1 MKNTDKFTNID
12 EFLKKKKALFLIHNM
27 YYHTFFANVRWT
39 KSA

>member
-12 EFLKKKKALFLIHNM
+12 EFLKKKALFLIHNM